1 MRCDSEKFTST
12 YIFQSH
18 AHNFIYCDIAQ
29 LLKSLYFKVG
39 TSIALMLNFLHT
51 SPRATKF
58 SPVFQHIF
66 CIFIIIL
73 CIFHDVITLPSCS
86 KSCIIYTFC
95 LVFELFRIISFIF
108 SCYLFNI
115 IIFLYFFELFHFFS
129 CIFLS
134 TSIYF

>member
-39 TSIALMLNFLHT
+39 TLIALMLNFLHT
-51 SPRATKF
+51 SPEAMKF
-58 SPVFQHIF
+58 FPVFQHIF
-66 CIFIIIL
+66 CIFIIVPR
-73 CIFHDVITLPSCS
+73 IFHDVIALPSCS

-95 LVFELFRIISFIF
+95 LIFELFRIISFIF
-108 SCYLFNI
+108 PCYLFNI
-115 IIFLYFFELFHFFS
+115 IIFLYFFELFYFSS
-129 CIFLS
+129 CIFLA